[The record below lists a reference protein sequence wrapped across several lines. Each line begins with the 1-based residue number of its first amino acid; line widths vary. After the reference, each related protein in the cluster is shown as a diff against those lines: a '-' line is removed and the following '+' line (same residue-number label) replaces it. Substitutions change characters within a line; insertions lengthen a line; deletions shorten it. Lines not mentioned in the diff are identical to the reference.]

1 MPIFSVPR
9 WLLLG
14 LIALVLAPDA
24 PAQSS
29 APLDLTL
36 NVAATE
42 VQLTGALSLAVV
54 LRNGDTE
61 QMLVLRG
68 QPAFEEGGGLQLTV
82 ISAGGA
88 RRVVATQSVDAR
100 LSDPAAAERIQV
112 LPPGHGISVHRR
124 MQATALFPAA
134 GRYRLEVSYTPP
146 DNPPPVLP
154 VGSIHAAAVVSAQVE
169 VEVAQ

>member
-9 WLLLG
+9 WLVLG
-14 LIALVLAPDA
+14 LMALVLAPDA
-24 PAQSS
+24 RAQSS

-42 VQLTGALSLAVV
+42 VQLAGALSLAVV

-82 ISAGGA
+82 ISAG
-88 RRVVATQSVDAR
+88 V
-100 LSDPAAAERIQV
+100 PAAWW
-112 LPPGHGISVHRR
+112 RR
-124 MQATALFPAA
+124 SL
-134 GRYRLEVSYTPP
+134 STPP
-146 DNPPPVLP
+146 CPMRP
-154 VGSIHAAAVVSAQVE
+154 
-169 VEVAQ
+169 